1 VSASSGP
8 KTAFVSDQIRLDR
21 PKLVVLNGPR
31 KGREIQLDAFRT
43 TIGSGPDALLHWEG
57 LAPIQVELVQ
67 EPDGLHA
74 IDHSHGKT
82 LVNGSVIQEAV
93 LGAGTVLDLDGTE
106 LQVMESKDAVKIL
119 PSSQDRFGQ
128 GRGKSLVMREIFGVL
143 EAIAPTEASVLL
155 LGETGSGKDVMAR
168 AIHQASPRSKAPI
181 VTVDC
186 GAIAPTLVE
195 SELFGHERGAFT
207 GAEER
212 SVGAF
217 ERAQGGTLFLDEV
230 GELPLDVQPKL
241 LRALEDRIVQRVGG
255 NESQRVDVRIIAATK
270 RDLRDEVRRG
280 RFREDLWFRL
290 AVVPLTLPPLRE
302 RRDDIPLLAQTFA
315 RAFAER
321 TGHQATIPSE
331 EIAAL
336 RAHDWPGNVREL
348 KNTIERGL
356 WLAQT
361 GDGVARFMVNGVVEE
376 PGEEGEDF
384 DETRSFSDHKGA
396 WEQDFER
403 SYLPWLLARADGSLS
418 KASRLAAMD
427 RKHLRNLLRKHDL
440 YEAPE

>member
-8 KTAFVSDQIRLDR
+8 KTAFVSEQIRLDR

-31 KGREIQLDAFRT
+31 KGREIQLEVFRT
-43 TIGSGPDALLHWEG
+43 TIGSGPDALLRWEG
-57 LAPIQVELVQ
+57 LAPTQVELIQ

-74 IDHSHGKT
+74 IDHSGGKT
-82 LVNGSVIQEAV
+82 RVNGSVIQEAV

-119 PSSQDRFGQ
+119 PSSHDHFGRA
-128 GRGKSLVMREIFGVL
+128 RGKSLVMREIFGVL
-143 EAIAPTEASVLL
+143 EAIAPTEATVLL
-155 LGETGSGKDVMAR
+155 LGETGTGKDVMAR
-168 AIHQASPRSKAPI
+168 AIHEASPRAQGSI

-212 SVGAF
+212 TAGAF
-217 ERAQGGTLFLDEV
+217 ERANGGTLFLDEV

-241 LRALEDRIVQRVGG
+241 LRALEERIVQRVGG
-255 NESQRVDVRIIAATK
+255 NDCQRIDVRIVAATK

-290 AVVPLTLPPLRE
+290 AVVPLTLPPLQQRRE
-302 RRDDIPLLAQTFA
+302 DIPLLAQSFA

-321 TGHQATIPSE
+321 TRHRATIPSE

-336 RAHDWPGNVREL
+336 QAHDWPGNVREL
-348 KNTIERGL
+348 KNTVERGL

-361 GDGVARFMVNGVVEE
+361 GDGVARFMVHGVTGEPEDAVES
-376 PGEEGEDF
+376 F
-384 DETRSFSDHKGA
+384 DEARSFSEHKGE

-403 SYLPWLLARADGSLS
+403 SYLPWLLARSDGSLS
-418 KASRLAAMD
+418 KASRLASMD